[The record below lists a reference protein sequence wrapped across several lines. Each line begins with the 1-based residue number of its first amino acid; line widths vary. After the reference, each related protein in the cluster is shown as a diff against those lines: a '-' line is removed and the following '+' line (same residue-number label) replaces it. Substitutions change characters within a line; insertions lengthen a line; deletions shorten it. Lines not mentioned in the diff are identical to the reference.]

1 LRNPSPIALERGD
14 WFARKNENYPAAV
27 RIGFIRSDDGT
38 PPPLARMV
46 RAGSGGKG
54 GRGGE
59 VALKL
64 YLSLLLISRWGD
76 TTTYPAQFWA
86 ELLDL
91 RNPPT
96 DGARRVRDAMDWLE
110 KNHFIRVNRRKGH
123 PSELE
128 LLDDRSTGGPYT
140 RPDGYEGDRYRQL
153 PATFW
158 RLGWVAVLSAAGI
171 AILLIL
177 SDQEPGK
184 PIWLSPLRRKHLYTL
199 SDETF
204 YKGSHELKAYG
215 IVEKERR
222 LEGEVHNFKRLRNIY
237 HFTPA
242 RLNFSPM
249 SSNTLAGT
257 DANVGASIAF

>member
-1 LRNPSPIALERGD
+1 MNLGNPSALALERGD
-14 WFARKNENYPAAV
+14 WFARKNGNHPAAV
-27 RIGFIRSDDGT
+27 RVGFIRSADGSV
-38 PPPLARMV
+38 PPLARMV
-46 RAGSGGKG
+46 RAGTG
-54 GRGGE
+54 GRGGRGGV
-59 VALKL
+59 VAIKL
-64 YLSLLLISRWGD
+64 YLSLLLISRWGE

-91 RNPPT
+91 RNPAT

-110 KNHFIRVNRRKGH
+110 TNHFIKVNRRKGH

-128 LLDDRSTGGPYT
+128 LLDDRGTGDPYA
-140 RPDGYEGDRYRQL
+140 RPEGYGGDVYRPL

-158 RLGWVAVLSAAGI
+158 RLGWIAALSAAGI

-177 SDQEPGK
+177 LDQETGK
-184 PIWLSPLRRKHLYTL
+184 PIWLSPLRRKQLYAL

-204 YKGSHELKAYG
+204 YKGSRELKAYG
-215 IVEKERR
+215 IVDKERR

-242 RLNFSPM
+242 RLNLPL
-249 SSNTLAGT
+249 NAAGVP
-257 DANVGASIAF
+257 DATRNASIAF